1 MMRGL
6 NKLYYL
12 KIDIE
17 NIKDEIRSLPIISSP
32 QVTGMPR
39 GSGLSEPT
47 ADYVLKK
54 EFLEDKL
61 KQVEKK
67 YEAEF
72 VRIKSIIERIDDDEI
87 QGIARMRLI
96 DNMKWEDIGNKVHL
110 ERTTCAKKLKKYINA
125 MDI

>member
-1 MMRGL
+1 MRGL

-12 KIDIE
+12 KLDIE
-17 NIKDEIRSLPIISSP
+17 NLKDEIRSLPTMKSP
-32 QVTGMPR
+32 QISGMPH

-47 ADYVLKK
+47 AEYVLKK
-54 EFLEDKL
+54 EFLEKKL
-61 KQVEKK
+61 KQVEAK

-72 VRIKSIIERIDDDEI
+72 NRITGIIERMDEEI

-110 ERTTCAKKLKKYINA
+110 ERTTCAKKLKKYIKS